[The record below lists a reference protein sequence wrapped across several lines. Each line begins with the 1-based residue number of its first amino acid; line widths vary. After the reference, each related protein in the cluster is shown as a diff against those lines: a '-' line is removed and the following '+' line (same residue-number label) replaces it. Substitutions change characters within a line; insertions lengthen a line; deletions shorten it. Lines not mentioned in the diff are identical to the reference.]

1 MRKSKLKYLL
11 VGLGLVVLY
20 SGVAAADLWALSE
33 NPDWSGFE
41 RLRIKTHLEAI
52 TTTTLFVPPIGPLR
66 AVHHGGRLLDAYIDQ
81 DKAPS
86 YTMNFLRAL
95 VLEAADCR
103 KKVSSHEKRHLS
115 GRAARLGTI
124 KCEVPFGYGFQD
136 TFQVLVYS
144 ERIDKEAKTAF
155 FVNGLGLV
163 PSNEDQSPMH
173 LLRKVKQ
180 PLKDILQPAVMKLD
194 SLFTQ
199 LENQKMARPLWIN
212 LTDAEDTS
220 RYSDQAH
227 RMRQAEWKKKIRER
241 NRAGE
246 GMSAEMLFAPYR

>member
-1 MRKSKLKYLL
+1 
-11 VGLGLVVLY
+11 LY
-20 SGVAAADLWALSE
+20 SGVAAGDLWSLSE
-33 NPDWSGFE
+33 NPDWSGFQ

-52 TTTTLFVPPIGPLR
+52 TTTTLFVPPVGPLR

-81 DKAPS
+81 DEAPG
-86 YTMNFLRAL
+86 YTMNFLRGL

-103 KKVSSHEKRHLS
+103 KKVSSHEQNHLA
-115 GRAARLGTI
+115 GRVGPLGTI
-124 KCEVPFGYGFQD
+124 KCEVPFGYGLQD
-136 TFQVLVYS
+136 TFQILVYS
-144 ERIDKEAKTAF
+144 QRIDKKAQTAF

-163 PSNEDQSPMH
+163 PSNENQSPMY

-180 PLKDILQPAVMKLD
+180 PLKDVVEPAVMKLD

-199 LENQKMARPLWIN
+199 LENQKMARQLWIN
-212 LTDAEDTS
+212 LTDAVETS

-227 RMRQAEWKKKIRER
+227 RMKQAEWKKKTRER